1 MPIVTGQN
9 AQLTTNVEA
18 TWGSTANL
26 SAISFSNPPFQS
38 FEWEPVKDP
47 RVIENINSS
56 PSLRSLT
63 FGRQVIESR
72 LRASID
78 YDNFIVPFYML
89 FGTGVRTV
97 SGSAFLYNFSL
108 ASLLPTGLMV
118 EIDHTEAG
126 GWTWNSLGN
135 QVNRAQFS
143 MDADGGLQGE
153 FGMAGATAT
162 TQVAPEQTNAQAVSE
177 LAVSSD
183 VSTAT
188 IFGASVT
195 CLRDWNI
202 TIEQPLDTDQ
212 ACVGGTGLLTSKPG
226 RAGARNITFDATLA
240 LDDTLHWSRF
250 EAGTTGA
257 LNLVITGDSAL
268 GGLATV
274 NMIRFQAPKMKLRS
288 WREVVDDAGRIFQ
301 RMSFQVLQSAA
312 SNDELTASIH
322 CGTSVA
328 SL

>member
-9 AQLTTNVEA
+9 AQLTTNVEQ
-18 TWGSTANL
+18 TWGELTGL
-26 SAISFSNPPFQS
+26 SVVQFDNPPFQS

-63 FGRQVIESR
+63 FGRQIIESR
-72 LRASID
+72 LRASLD
-78 YDNFIVPFYML
+78 YDNFMVPLYLL
-89 FGTGVRTV
+89 FGASSRVTAT
-97 SGSAFLYNFSL
+97 SGFKYDLSL
-108 ASLLPTGLMV
+108 ASLLPTGMMV

-126 GWTWNSLGN
+126 GWAWVSLGN

-153 FGMAGATAT
+153 FGMVGAEDRHF
-162 TQVAPEQTNAQAVSE
+162 VAPQQTNAQKVSE

-188 IFGASVT
+188 IFGVTPT
-195 CLRDWNI
+195 CLRDWSI

-212 ACVGGTGLLTSKPG
+212 ACVGGTGFLTSKPG
-226 RAGARNITFDATLA
+226 RQGARNITFDATLA
-240 LDDTLHWSRF
+240 LDLTANWRAFKD
-250 EAGTTGA
+250 ETTGA
-257 LNLVITGDSAL
+257 LDLIVTGDSTIGSL
-268 GGLATV
+268 TLL
-274 NMIRFQAPKMKLRS
+274 NRMHFQAPKMKLRS

-312 SNDELTASIH
+312 SNDELTL
-322 CGTSVA
+322 SVHN
-328 SL
+328 SNNVTIG

>member
-9 AQLTTNVEA
+9 ARIALSLEP
-18 TWGSTANL
+18 TWGEDTGVNAGGS
-26 SAISFSNPPFQS
+26 SWPPFQS

-72 LRASID
+72 LRASLD
-78 YDNFIVPFYML
+78 YDNCLVPLYHL
-89 FGTGVRTV
+89 FGSVGKTTQGNAT
-97 SGSAFLYNFSL
+97 LYEYSL
-108 ASLLPTGLMV
+108 ASLTPTGLSV
-118 EIDHTEAG
+118 EIDHTEVG
-126 GWTWNSLGN
+126 GWAWHALGN
-135 QVNRAQFS
+135 LVNRAQFS

-153 FGMAGATAT
+153 FGFLGAEDRQRVNPGHGNS
-162 TQVAPEQTNAQAVSE
+162 QVVSE

-183 VSTAT
+183 VTTAT
-188 IFGASVT
+188 IFGAAVT
-195 CLRDWNI
+195 CLRDWSI
-202 TIEQPLDTDQ
+202 TFEQPLDTDQ
-212 ACVGGTGLLTSKPG
+212 ACVGGTGFIGSKPG
-226 RAGARNITFDATLA
+226 RGGARNITFDATLA

-250 EAGTTGA
+250 KAESTGA
-257 LNLVITGDSAL
+257 LDLVITGDSAVGADVTL
-268 GGLATV
+268 

-312 SNDELTASIH
+312 ANDEMTLTVH
-322 CGTSVA
+322 CGTAVTD
-328 SL
+328 L

>member
-18 TWGSTANL
+18 AWGELTNL
-26 SAISFSNPPFQS
+26 SAVQFSNPPFQS

-47 RVIENINSS
+47 RVIENINST

-63 FGRQVIESR
+63 FGRQIIESR
-72 LRASID
+72 LRASLD
-78 YDNFIVPFYML
+78 YDNFLIPFYML
-89 FGTGVRTV
+89 FGTGAKAT
-97 SGSAFLYNFSL
+97 SDTAFKYDWTL
-108 ASLLPTGLMV
+108 ASLLPTGMMM

-126 GWTWNSLGN
+126 GWAWVSLGN
-135 QVNRAQFS
+135 QINRAQFS

-153 FGMAGATAT
+153 FGMVGAEDRHF
-162 TQVAPEQTNAQAVSE
+162 VAPQQTNAQAVSE

-188 IFGASVT
+188 IFGVTPT
-195 CLRDWNI
+195 CLRDWSI

-212 ACVGGTGLLTSKPG
+212 ACVGGTGFLSSKPG
-226 RAGARNITFDATLA
+226 RQGARNITFDATLA
-240 LDDTLHWSRF
+240 LDLTANWRAFKDQ
-250 EAGTTGA
+250 TTGA
-257 LNLVITGDSAL
+257 LNLIVTGDSAIGSL
-268 GGLATV
+268 TLL
-274 NMIRFQAPKMKLRS
+274 NLMRFQAPKMKLRS

-312 SNDELTASIH
+312 SNDEFTASIH
-322 CGTSVA
+322 CGTNVTI
-328 SL
+328 